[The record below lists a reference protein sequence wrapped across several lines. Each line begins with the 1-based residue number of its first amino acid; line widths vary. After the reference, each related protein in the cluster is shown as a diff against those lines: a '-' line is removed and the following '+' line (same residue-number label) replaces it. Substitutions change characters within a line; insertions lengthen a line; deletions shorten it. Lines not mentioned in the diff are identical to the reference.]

1 MKIVS
6 DIVTMTLKEV
16 WELRYS
22 RRNMLWFL
30 ALLAGF
36 GFIFISGDTG
46 RGLMSIGMFAQVT
59 PALIAF
65 GAAGQMSLDSI
76 LGEKK
81 AGTLELLLSTRL
93 SLLAIVVAKTL
104 LPVMIGYVLSQLIAI
119 ALMLFSFIVFTS
131 TTIWLAIVLPF
142 FVAYLA
148 SCFTIAMTIVIHDE
162 KMTPIFSGLLI
173 MIPLLLLA
181 RYGSST
187 LSPMIIGLGT
197 LLALLLCVG
206 VSGLTVF
213 MLKRVPLVTEL

>member
-22 RRNMLWFL
+22 SRNMFWFL
-30 ALLAGF
+30 ALLVVYSI
-36 GFIFISGDTG
+36 IFMSSDTTHG
-46 RGLMSIGMFAQVT
+46 IMTIGMFAQVT

-65 GAAGQMSLDSI
+65 GIAGQMSLDAI

-81 AGTLELLLSTRL
+81 AGTLEVLLSTRL

-104 LPVMIGYVLSQLIAI
+104 IPVMIGYVFSQLIAV
-119 ALMLFSFIVFTS
+119 ALMLFSLIVFTP
-131 TTIWLAIVLPF
+131 TTIWLAIILPF
-142 FVAYLA
+142 FVAYFA
-148 SCFTIAMTIVIHDE
+148 SCFMIAMTIVIHDE
-162 KMTPIFSGLLI
+162 KMTPIFGGLLI

-213 MLKRVPLVTEL
+213 MLKRVPLVTAL

>member
-1 MKIVS
+1 MKIIS
-6 DIVTMTLKEV
+6 DIATMTLKEV

-22 RRNMLWFL
+22 SRNMLWFL

-46 RGLMSIGMFAQVT
+46 RGLMSIEMFAQVT

-65 GAAGQMSLDSI
+65 GIAGQMSLDSI

-81 AGTLELLLSTRL
+81 AGTLEVLLSTRL
-93 SLLAIVVAKTL
+93 SPLAIVVAKTL
-104 LPVMIGYVLSQLIAI
+104 IPVMIGYIFSQLIAG
-119 ALMLFSFIVFTS
+119 ALALFSFIVFTS
-131 TTIWLAIVLPF
+131 TTIWLATILPL
-142 FVAYLA
+142 FVTYLA
-148 SCFTIAMTIVIHDE
+148 SCITIAMTIIVRDE
-162 KMTPIFSGLLI
+162 KMTPIFGGLLLL
-173 MIPLLLLA
+173 IPLLLLA
-181 RYGSST
+181 RYDLST

-206 VSGLTVF
+206 ATGLTVF

>member
-16 WELRYS
+16 WELRHS

-30 ALLAGF
+30 ALLVGF
-36 GFIFISGDTG
+36 SFILM
-46 RGLMSIGMFAQVT
+46 RGEGTYALLTKQMFASIT
-59 PALIAF
+59 PAAIAM
-65 GAAGQMSLDSI
+65 GVAGQMSLDSI

-104 LPVMIGYVLSQLIAI
+104 LPVMIGYVLSQLIAV
-119 ALMLFSFIVFTS
+119 ALMLFSLIVFMP
-131 TTIWLAIVLPF
+131 TTIWLAIILPF
-142 FVAYLA
+142 FVACFA

-162 KMTPIFSGLLI
+162 RMTPIFGGLLI

-181 RYGSST
+181 RYSSST

-197 LLALLLCVG
+197 VLVLLLCVG
-206 VSGLTVF
+206 VSGLTMF

>member
-1 MKIVS
+1 MKIIS
-6 DIVTMTLKEV
+6 DIATMTLKEV

-22 RRNMLWFL
+22 SRNMLWFL

-46 RGLMSIGMFAQVT
+46 RGLMSIEMFAQVT

-65 GAAGQMSLDSI
+65 GIAGQMSLDSI

-81 AGTLELLLSTRL
+81 AGTLEVLLSTRL
-93 SLLAIVVAKTL
+93 SPLAIVVAKTL
-104 LPVMIGYVLSQLIAI
+104 IPVMIGYIFSQLIAG
-119 ALMLFSFIVFTS
+119 ALALFSFIVFTS
-131 TTIWLAIVLPF
+131 TTIWLATILPL
-142 FVAYLA
+142 FVTYLA
-148 SCFTIAMTIVIHDE
+148 SCITIAMTIIVSDE
-162 KMTPIFSGLLI
+162 KMTPIFGGLLLL
-173 MIPLLLLA
+173 IPLLLLA
-181 RYGSST
+181 RYDLST

-206 VSGLTVF
+206 ATGLTVF

>member
-6 DIVTMTLKEV
+6 DVVTMTRKEV
-16 WELRYS
+16 WEFRYS
-22 RRNMLWFL
+22 SRNMLWFL

-36 GFIFISGDTG
+36 SIIFISGDTA

-59 PALIAF
+59 PALIAL
-65 GAAGQMSLDSI
+65 GIAGQMSLDSI

-93 SLLAIVVAKTL
+93 SLFAIVVAKTL
-104 LPVMIGYVLSQLIAI
+104 LPVMIGYVLSQLIAV
-119 ALMLFSFIVFTS
+119 ALILFSLIVFTPTS
-131 TTIWLAIVLPF
+131 IWLAIILPF
-142 FVAYLA
+142 LVAYLT
-148 SCFTIAMTIVIHDE
+148 SCFTIAMTILVRDE
-162 KMTPIFSGLLI
+162 KMTPIFGGLLI

-187 LSPMIIGLGT
+187 LSPMIIGLST

>member
-6 DIVTMTLKEV
+6 DIVTMILKEA

-30 ALLAGF
+30 ALLAGL
-36 GFIFISGDTG
+36 GLIFISGDTG

-65 GAAGQMSLDSI
+65 GVAGQMSLDSI

-104 LPVMIGYVLSQLIAI
+104 FPVMIGYVLSQLIAV
-119 ALMLFSFIVFTS
+119 ALMIFSFIVFMS
-131 TTIWLAIVLPF
+131 TTIWMAMVLPF
-142 FVAYLA
+142 FVAYFV

-162 KMTPIFSGLLI
+162 KMTPIFGGLLM
-173 MIPLLLLA
+173 MIPLLLLV

-197 LLALLLCVG
+197 FLVLLLCVG
-206 VSGLTVF
+206 VSVLAVLI
-213 MLKRVPLVTEL
+213 LKRVPLVTEL